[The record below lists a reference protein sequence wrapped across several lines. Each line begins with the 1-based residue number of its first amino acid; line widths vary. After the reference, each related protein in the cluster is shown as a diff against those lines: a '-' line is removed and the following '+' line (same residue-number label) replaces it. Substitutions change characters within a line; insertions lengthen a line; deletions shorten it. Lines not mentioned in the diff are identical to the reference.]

1 MNSGSTARSHA
12 LTQSGQCVPKRLL
25 KSLLAHYTSM
35 DVINSVFFFLL
46 AVFTLIY
53 RRDIPGWGLFLLSNA
68 AVIGAIGVLARFAA
82 RRGHIW
88 NLLHGFYMMLCIPI
102 AFKQM
107 YFLVPAI
114 NPVDYDSALIA
125 IDRFLFRS
133 DPTHILMAVAHPVL
147 TELLQ
152 LAYASFYLLP
162 LILAVDL
169 YRMMRMKA
177 FKTVFMMVIL
187 GFYLS
192 YLGYVAIPAI
202 GPRFTLHNFDGKDAE
217 LPGLLLT
224 NALRAYTNTGESI
237 PPGTPD
243 PAATVQRDVF
253 PSGHTQVTLIVM
265 LLAFRYRSRS
275 RWFLLVTGSLLIL
288 ATVYLRYH
296 YVIDLIGGALFAILT
311 LQLGRIID
319 DWWTSRRKHYAIE
332 AMNRRSRLHRQ

>member
-1 MNSGSTARSHA
+1 MNSDSAARSHT
-12 LTQSGQCVPKRLL
+12 LPQSGHCVPKRLL

-35 DVINSVFFFLL
+35 DVINSVFFMLL

-53 RRDIPGWGLFLLSNA
+53 HRDVPGWGLFLLSNA
-68 AVIGAIGVLARFAA
+68 AVIGAIAVLARFAA

-114 NPVDYDSALIA
+114 NPTDYDTALIA
-125 IDRFLFRS
+125 IDRFLFAS
-133 DPTHILMAVAHPVL
+133 DPTHVLMVIAHPVL

-192 YLGYVAIPAI
+192 YLGYVAVPAI
-202 GPRFTLHNFDGKDAE
+202 GPRFTLHDFDTKDVE

-224 NALRAYTNTGESI
+224 KALRAYTNAGESI
-237 PPGTPD
+237 PTGTAD
-243 PAATVQRDVF
+243 PASVVQRDVF
-253 PSGHTQVTLIVM
+253 PSGHTQITLLVM
-265 LLAFRYRSRS
+265 MLAFRYRARS

-296 YVIDLIGGALFAILT
+296 YVIDLIGGALFAIFT
-311 LQLGRIID
+311 LQLGRVID
-319 DWWTSRRKHYAIE
+319 NWWTSRRKRFARQSME
-332 AMNRRSRLHRQ
+332 WQARLHGK